1 MFTSLHTEKPLV
13 RTANN
18 ETYKRTARLKRAMKA
33 KWLPKVRMGHHWLHP
48 TFGFTYLGHFFQADG
63 DAMRAVEVRIGKASS
78 CFSKL
83 RHLWDSSVI
92 NRKTKLLLYQSAV
105 VSTLTHC
112 HEVWKLSKQA
122 VAKVGGW
129 NAKCLSL
136 ITGKTVREERIA
148 PSFEII
154 KVKTLF
160 NGNSRQTTAGVDNSQ
175 EDGV

>member
-1 MFTSLHTEKPLV
+1 MDQGAYMYIEVDGENRREWCCKFFTLRGVKVHRSRCTEKPLV
-13 RTANN
+13 RTANS

-33 KWLPKVRMGHHWLHP
+33 KWLPKVRVGHHWLHP
-48 TFGFTYLGHFFQADG
+48 TFGFTYMTLYLGHFFQADG
-63 DAMRAVEVRIGKASS
+63 DAMRAVEVRIGKPSS

-129 NAKCLSL
+129 NAK
-136 ITGKTVREERIA
+136 
-148 PSFEII
+148 
-154 KVKTLF
+154 
-160 NGNSRQTTAGVDNSQ
+160 
-175 EDGV
+175 

>member
-1 MFTSLHTEKPLV
+1 M
-13 RTANN
+13 
-18 ETYKRTARLKRAMKA
+18 
-33 KWLPKVRMGHHWLHP
+33 
-48 TFGFTYLGHFFQADG
+48 
-63 DAMRAVEVRIGKASS
+63 EVRIGKASS

-148 PSFEII
+148 PSFDII
-154 KVKTLF
+154 KVLRTRRLRWLGHILRMDEDRLIRKAVTSIVKPYPEGSILMDAPDHDSMADLTPWWVTMELRGNLFTKSARARARRSKRGTGVHKTY
-160 NGNSRQTTAGVDNSQ
+160 N
-175 EDGV
+175 